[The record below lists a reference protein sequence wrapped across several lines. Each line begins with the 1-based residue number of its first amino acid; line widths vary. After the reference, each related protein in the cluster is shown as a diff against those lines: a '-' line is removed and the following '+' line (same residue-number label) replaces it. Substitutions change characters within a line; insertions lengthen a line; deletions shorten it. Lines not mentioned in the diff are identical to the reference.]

1 MTAPLPTQ
9 KVTANGIEICYEDRP
24 GPSPESP
31 VALLIHGLGC
41 QLLHWP
47 EDLVAS
53 LNQHFR
59 VIRYDNRDTGHSTWF
74 TGVKA
79 PPMTA
84 WGRLRWFLGARAP
97 APYTLE
103 DMAADAVGLLDALNI
118 PRAHIIGA
126 SMGGMITQLVGIHYP
141 ERAASLTLIMT
152 TSGRRSKGL
161 PRPDVLKT
169 ITQRPL
175 SMDFDVVL
183 AASTRSWKILSGSV
197 HQVPHDEIEARLRAI
212 LKRAQNPAGFL
223 RHYAAIMNQPD
234 RTPQLR
240 TIGVPTL
247 VLHGEDDGLVN
258 VSGGRHLAKVIPG
271 AKLITIAGWGHDFPP
286 SLTDTLV
293 GHICEHTGSQRSE
306 NSRAAA

>member
-1 MTAPLPTQ
+1 MSETFPTQ
-9 KVTANGIEICYEDRP
+9 KVAANGIEICYEDRP
-24 GPSPESP
+24 GPAPDSP

-47 EDLVAS
+47 EDLVAG
-53 LNQHFR
+53 LNKHFR

-74 TGVKA
+74 SGIKA
-79 PPMTA
+79 PPMSG
-84 WGRLRWFLGARAP
+84 WGRVKWFLGARPP

-126 SMGGMITQLVGIHYP
+126 SMGGMITQLFGIHYP
-141 ERAASLTLIMT
+141 ERAASLTMIMT

-169 ITQRPL
+169 ITQRPT

-183 AASTRSWKILSGSV
+183 AASTRSWKILSGSI
-197 HQVPHDEIEARLRAI
+197 HKVPHDEIEERLRAI
-212 LKRAQNPAGFL
+212 LTRAQNPAGFL

-240 TIGVPTL
+240 GLRVPTL

-271 AKLITIAGWGHDFPP
+271 AKLITIPGWGHDFPP

-293 GHICEHTGSQRSE
+293 QYICEHATRSE
-306 NSRAAA
+306 PLQQVAA